1 MTSPKNTLPTAPSL
15 DRQKLAIGLLLLCTV
30 LWSLAGVGLKSLF
43 ARTDMTAT
51 TIGGYRALFAG
62 LSLLP
67 FAMWNGGL
75 RGARLRPRLWVA
87 IAAISFCVMTW
98 TFVAS
103 VGRTTSANAIILM
116 YTAPLWVLL
125 LAPWVTGDHAQR
137 RDLWAAVVGMA
148 GMVTIVLG
156 PSLLGQQSTG
166 SEAAGMVLALAS
178 GLTLATLSMAL
189 RRLRQA
195 DPVAITTINNLLT
208 GGVLLATAATQGG
221 LRCPWGAMI
230 ALAGLGALQI
240 ATPYALYCYC
250 LRFLTPQ
257 RATLIMLTEPIMNP
271 IWVWLVIG
279 EVPSWATF
287 LGGAMIIGGL
297 VVMIR
302 GQKPASEKPAGQPA
316 PQLAGR
322 KSDVP
327 TAA

>member
-1 MTSPKNTLPTAPSL
+1 MK
-15 DRQKLAIGLLLLCTV
+15 DRTKLAIGLLLLCTV
-30 LWSLAGVGLKSLF
+30 LWSLAGVGLKSVF
-43 ARTDMTAT
+43 ARTDMTAAA
-51 TIGGYRALFAG
+51 IGGYRALFAG

-67 FAMWNGGL
+67 FALWRGGL
-75 RGARLRPRLWVA
+75 RGPRLRPGLWVV

-156 PSLLGQQSTG
+156 PSLLGQQVTG
-166 SEAAGMVLALAS
+166 GEAAGMILALAS
-178 GLTLATLSMAL
+178 GLTLAILSMAL

-195 DPVAITTINNLLT
+195 DPVAITSISNLVT
-208 GGVLLATAATQGG
+208 AGVLLAAAAAQGS
-221 LRCPWGAMI
+221 LRCPWGAAV
-230 ALAGLGALQI
+230 ALAALGAFQI
-240 ATPYALYCYC
+240 ATPYALYCYS

-257 RATLIMLTEPIMNP
+257 QATLIMLVEPIMNP

-287 LGGAMIIGGL
+287 LGAAMIIGGL

-302 GQKPASEKPAGQPA
+302 GQKPTSEMLAEPPALQP
-316 PQLAGR
+316 PGR
-322 KSDVP
+322 KRDVP